1 VLTPRQQAVLGSPGG
16 DPLGPL
22 WEAAVL
28 LSLTGYGLGCL
39 GALHRYRLWLVEHRA
54 DDDVWA
60 GHWIRAVL
68 LGLLAGL
75 AGQAAY
81 WGYAFLSARPDVF
94 DLYPFHLGLAGVGVY
109 LGMEGRRFGD
119 RPFPHEGGA
128 PPPAPEPAPA
138 GEALRDWRATG
149 EAWRER
155 LHAAEWWRE
164 PGLTLAELARRLGT
178 NTNHLSR
185 ALNEGLGQNFS
196 AVVNGMRA
204 EEVARVLGGP
214 EGDRDLLE
222 LAFDSGFSSKASF
235 NRAFRAVHGCS
246 PSEFRARGRLRS

>member
-1 VLTPRQQAVLGSPGG
+1 V
-16 DPLGPL
+16 
-22 WEAAVL
+22 
-28 LSLTGYGLGCL
+28 
-39 GALHRYRLWLVEHRA
+39 
-54 DDDVWA
+54 
-60 GHWIRAVL
+60 
-68 LGLLAGL
+68 
-75 AGQAAY
+75 
-81 WGYAFLSARPDVF
+81 
-94 DLYPFHLGLAGVGVY
+94 
-109 LGMEGRRFGD
+109 
-119 RPFPHEGGA
+119 
-128 PPPAPEPAPA
+128 PA